1 MNSNINPYITTN
13 ISYNDIIKD
22 DYIQD
27 NSDIYTITNIN
38 STNILNNNI
47 DIIDTKYN
55 KPTYFPLD
63 NKINKYIP
71 NISSSFNIQDY
82 NIESQKYIY
91 NLNIIPEYPALTK
104 KAHIIIYTINNFNI
118 NPFLLFLLYKK
129 NNIIDFLYIDES
141 NNGDLFY
148 KMFKI
153 SKNNI
158 EYSGYKMYNGD
169 IFLFFKYVEKNNTN
183 LLNITNN
190 ITCWVT
196 IHELINLQTY
206 IDIHIPTN
214 IMLFFINN
222 PDIILL
228 YKECGDKLYEIP
240 IIAYTN
246 NNYNDFIFIKKFGIK
261 RNDNKA
267 LYGPFYY
274 FYNYNNIQN
283 NILNNIQ
290 NNTHI
295 IRYVLFLGKHDIIN
309 INPNNSN
316 TYNSNTY
323 NSNTYNSNIYN
334 ICVNKLNSKYNSIVV
349 NNIYIIRQYEQ
360 QIPLSYYIL

>member
-13 ISYNDIIKD
+13 ISYDDIIKD

-27 NSDIYTITNIN
+27 NSDIYTIININ

-47 DIIDTKYN
+47 DIIDTNYN

-153 SKNNI
+153 SKTNI
-158 EYSGYKMYNGD
+158 EYSGYKMYNDD

-190 ITCWVT
+190 NTCWVT

-206 IDIHIPTN
+206 
-214 IMLFFINN
+214 
-222 PDIILL
+222 
-228 YKECGDKLYEIP
+228 
-240 IIAYTN
+240 
-246 NNYNDFIFIKKFGIK
+246 
-261 RNDNKA
+261 
-267 LYGPFYY
+267 
-274 FYNYNNIQN
+274 
-283 NILNNIQ
+283 
-290 NNTHI
+290 
-295 IRYVLFLGKHDIIN
+295 
-309 INPNNSN
+309 
-316 TYNSNTY
+316 
-323 NSNTYNSNIYN
+323 
-334 ICVNKLNSKYNSIVV
+334 KY
-349 NNIYIIRQYEQ
+349 
-360 QIPLSYYIL
+360 